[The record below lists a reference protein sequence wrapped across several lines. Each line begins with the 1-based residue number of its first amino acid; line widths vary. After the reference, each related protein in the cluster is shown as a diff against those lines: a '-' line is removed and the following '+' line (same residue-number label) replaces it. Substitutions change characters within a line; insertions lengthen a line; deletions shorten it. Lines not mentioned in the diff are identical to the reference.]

1 MYSLFVGCDMSK
13 AYFDVSFRSMIGKIS
28 YLGRFDNSIEGF
40 ELMVKCLE
48 QTSEITSSN
57 WLVCFENTGV
67 YSKLLLEWLF
77 SKSISCKEESPL
89 KIFKSSG
96 LKRGKDDKIDSID
109 ITRYIFE
116 KRDSIKPSKLPKAIL
131 VKLKQLLSRRDF
143 LIRKKQS
150 CEISIKEKKQ
160 LLDPDLLS
168 LMESHNQE
176 LIKVF
181 QRQIFEIEERIKKL
195 IDQDPSVKT
204 NYELTQSVIGIG
216 PIIAAYFVVYTEN
229 FTLFDNSRKF
239 ASYSG
244 VAPFPNR
251 SGIKIGRTRV
261 SHMANKKMKSL
272 LSNGAISA
280 IQYDKELKIYYKR
293 KIHEGKRK
301 GTALNAVKNKLIH
314 RVFAVVK
321 RGTPYAK
328 IMNYA

>member
-13 AYFDVSFRSMIGKIS
+13 AYFDVSFRCMIGEIT
-28 YLGRFDNSIEGF
+28 YLGRFDNSLEGF
-40 ELMVKCLE
+40 ELMANCLE
-48 QTSEITSSN
+48 KTSEISSSN
-57 WLVCFENTGV
+57 WFVCFENTGV

-89 KIFKSSG
+89 KIYKSAG

-116 KRDSIKPSKLPKAIL
+116 KRDSILPSKLPKPI
-131 VKLKQLLSRRDF
+131 VIQLKQLLSRRDF

-150 CEISIKEKKQ
+150 CEISIKEKIQ
-160 LLDPDLLS
+160 LLDPDILS

-176 LIKVF
+176 LLRIF
-181 QRQIFEIEERIKKL
+181 QRQIIEIEERIKDL
-195 IDQDPSVKT
+195 IAQDSSVKT
-204 NYELTQSVIGIG
+204 NYQLTQSVIGIG
-216 PIIAAYFVVYTEN
+216 PIIAAYLVAYTDN

-244 VAPFPNR
+244 VAPFPHR
-251 SGIKIGRTRV
+251 SGIKVGRTRV
-261 SHMANKKMKSL
+261 SHMANKKIKSL
-272 LSNGAISA
+272 LSNGAIAA
-280 IQYDKELKIYYKR
+280 IQYDNELKIYYKR
-293 KIHEGKRK
+293 KLNEGKRK

-321 RGTPYAK
+321 RGSPYVK